1 MFQYLWRLSAIN
13 PCGRR
18 GPIQPLNW
26 KFIIIWEKL
35 IKLTFPSKSIG
46 KVFWGQTKDTVCNV
60 HDRQMAASPRE
71 EMMSN
76 NNPGVTW
83 QHLHQT
89 RPDWWFYHS
98 IESSTERPWTFRNWS
113 IIVIIFHIKGKR
125 TLTAANI
132 WATVRYTKYSL
143 PFYLSSVINVRRF
156 QPEYFEKVK
165 LEKLK
170 Y

>member
-1 MFQYLWRLSAIN
+1 M
-13 PCGRR
+13 CG
-18 GPIQPLNW
+18 Q
-26 KFIIIWEKL
+26 
-35 IKLTFPSKSIG
+35 IKDI
-46 KVFWGQTKDTVCNV
+46 VRNV
-60 HDRQMAASPRE
+60 QDRQMAASARE

-76 NNPGVTW
+76 NNHAVTW
-83 QHLHQT
+83 QHLHKGT

-98 IESSTERPWTFRNWS
+98 IESFTERPWTFRSWS
-113 IIVIIFHIKGKR
+113 IIGIIFHIKDKR
-125 TLTAANI
+125 TLKVGNI
-132 WATVRYTKYSL
+132 WATSKIQHKVKLCFGGEPRNGDFSLLSHELPADIFYSL